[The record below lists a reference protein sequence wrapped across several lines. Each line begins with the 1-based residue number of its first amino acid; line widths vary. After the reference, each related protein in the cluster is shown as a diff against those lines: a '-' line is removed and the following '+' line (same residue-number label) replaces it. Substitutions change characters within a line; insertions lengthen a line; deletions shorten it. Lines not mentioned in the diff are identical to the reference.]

1 MSFKQKIFNA
11 LLQSLNEKVDWLKN
25 DLAEMKASKE
35 NETKSTAGDKH
46 ETARAIT
53 QTKED
58 QLNTQLNETLSQ
70 KTQLEAIDISISN
83 STIAKGSVVQT
94 SKGYFF
100 ISVALGKITVD
111 EKVVFSLSP
120 QSPLGSKLLGL
131 KINDTVAV
139 NGICYI
145 VEGVF

>member
-11 LLQSLNEKVDWLKN
+11 LLQLLNEKIDWLKN

-70 KTQLEAIDISISN
+70 KAQLEAIDISISN

-94 SKGYFF
+94 NKGYFF
-100 ISVALGKITVD
+100 ISIALGKITVD

-120 QSPLGSKLLGL
+120 QSPLGSKLMGL
-131 KINDTVAV
+131 KINDTLAV
-139 NGICYI
+139 NGVSYV
-145 VEGVF
+145 VEGVL

>member
-11 LLQSLNEKVDWLKN
+11 LLQLLNEKIDWLQQ

-58 QLNTQLNETLSQ
+58 RLNTQLNETLSQ
-70 KTQLEAIDISISN
+70 KALLEAIDISLSPVKV
-83 STIAKGSVVQT
+83 AKGSVVKT
-94 SKGYFF
+94 DKGYFF

-120 QSPLGSKLLGL
+120 QSPLGSKLMGL
-131 KINDTVAV
+131 KINDKVAV
-139 NGICYI
+139 NGAEYI
-145 VEGVF
+145 VEGVL

>member
-11 LLQSLNEKVDWLKN
+11 LLQSLNEKIDWLKN

-46 ETARAIT
+46 ETARAIA

-70 KTQLEAIDISISN
+70 KAQLEAIDISQSHSII
-83 STIAKGSVVQT
+83 TKGSVVQT
-94 SKGYFF
+94 NKGYFY

-111 EKVVFSLSP
+111 DIVVFSLSA
-120 QSPLGSKLLGL
+120 QSPLGSKLMGL

-139 NGICYI
+139 NGVGYF
-145 VEGVF
+145 VEGVL

>member
-1 MSFKQKIFNA
+1 MSFKQKILNA
-11 LLQSLNEKVDWLKN
+11 QLLLLHEKIDWLKN

-70 KTQLEAIDISISN
+70 KAQLEAIDISQSHSII
-83 STIAKGSVVQT
+83 TKGSVVKT
-94 SKGYFF
+94 NKGYFF
-100 ISVALGKITVD
+100 VSVALGKITVD

-120 QSPLGSKLLGL
+120 QSPLGSKLMGQA
-131 KINDTVAV
+131 INHKVVV
-139 NGICYI
+139 NGNQYI
-145 VEGVF
+145 IEKVG